1 MSAHSSFTS
10 VLKAVPCSLLFS
22 LKTHSALLHG
32 QPSGAEGR
40 GPPELPPPQGGH
52 PHLPAVV
59 PGPLAFLFLFRGL
72 GGTGRGSASE
82 HFIPLCRKPRDAA
95 GLVVSPCPSGL
106 PAAPQGARAPP
117 AGSRP
122 PAAPGRLGLA
132 APPVP
137 KGHFV
142 KVFGFFLT
150 SFPSLFPEEGPFC
163 TGSDMKASLI
173 FAALS
178 NGVSCF

>member
-32 QPSGAEGR
+32 QPSGAEGG

-117 AGSRP
+117 AGSHP
-122 PAAPGRLGLA
+122 PAAPR
-132 APPVP
+132 PP
-137 KGHFV
+137 G
-142 KVFGFFLT
+142 T
-150 SFPSLFPEEGPFC
+150 SRPSGSEGPLCQSVWVFL
-163 TGSDMKASLI
+163 DI
-173 FAALS
+173 LS
-178 NGVSCF
+178 KFVSRGRTVLYWF